1 MSSKRKWVS
10 PIDDGTY
17 SSWYAM
23 RRRCAG
29 KDTNSRYYV
38 GVRVC
43 REWEDFD
50 QFYKDI
56 QAAGGGRLDTS
67 SLIRRL

>member
-1 MSSKRKWVS
+1 MSKKRKWVS

-17 SSWYAM
+17 MSWGAM

-43 REWEDFD
+43 SG
-50 QFYKDI
+50 Y
-56 QAAGGGRLDTS
+56 
-67 SLIRRL
+67 